1 MSRGSLARIG
11 ERPRTWV
18 RTKAKDNAEAQR
30 HRERF
35 GVGGFVTELQTG
47 ARKRGCKLLIPQARF
62 LRYPPPRVFWKKS
75 LDLFDSKGVDFFGD
89 DKEAARIWKQR
100 GWRELQVRIGR
111 GNTRNGTTDLDVSQ

>member
-47 ARKRGCKLLIPQARF
+47 ARKRGCKLLIPKARF
-62 LRYPPPRVFWKKS
+62 LRYPHPRC
-75 LDLFDSKGVDFFGD
+75 FG
-89 DKEAARIWKQR
+89 KR
-100 GWRELQVRIGR
+100 GWICLILKELTFLATTKRLQEYGNKRVGANYRGELVEVTRGR
-111 GNTRNGTTDLDVSQ
+111 VPQILT